1 MLRLIGLLL
10 LVFVAMAG
18 WRIGGSLSSDAI
30 SMAVGVLF
38 GILAGIP
45 TALLVLASGRRRDS
59 RGDERAENG
68 YREQGRQLGYP
79 AYAPQPPVIV
89 LTAAPGAMQPGG
101 YGTHQPDA
109 RGYAQTGY
117 AQAPG
122 WPHER
127 QHEQRPRH
135 FKVVGE
141 QETWIDE

>member
-1 MLRLIGLLL
+1 MLRWIGLLL

>member
-68 YREQGRQLGYP
+68 YREQGCQLGYP

>member
-89 LTAAPGAMQPGG
+89 LTAAPGAMQQGG

>member
-18 WRIGGSLSSDAI
+18 WRIGGSLSSDAV

-59 RGDERAENG
+59 RGDERAESS

-89 LTAAPGAMQPGG
+89 LTAAPGAMQQGG

-109 RGYAQTGY
+109 RSY

-127 QHEQRPRH
+127 QHEPRPRH

>member
-1 MLRLIGLLL
+1 MLRWIGLLL

-79 AYAPQPPVIV
+79 ACAPQPPVIV